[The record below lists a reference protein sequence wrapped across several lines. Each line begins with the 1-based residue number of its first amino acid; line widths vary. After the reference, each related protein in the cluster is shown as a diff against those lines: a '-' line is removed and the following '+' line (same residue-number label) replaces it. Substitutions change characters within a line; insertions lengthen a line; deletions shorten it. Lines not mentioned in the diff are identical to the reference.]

1 MLFRQCAGGIV
12 FFNGKVFL
20 LQNEKHE
27 WVFPKGVIKNGAFA
41 SDVAVKRVK
50 EETGIQAAIVAPVGE
65 TSYEFFSLT
74 RKQPVCNRI
83 TWFLMNAD
91 SNKFTLNKEEG
102 FLDAGFFNIIEALG
116 RVTYS
121 QDKSLLNIAYRKW
134 KEISGEQPAQASL

>member
-12 FFNGKVFL
+12 FFDGKVFL

-27 WVFPKGVIKNGAFA
+27 WVFPKGVIKNGAYA

-50 EETGIQAAIVAPVGE
+50 EETGVQAAVIAPVGE
-65 TSYEFFSLT
+65 TSYEFYSLT
-74 RKQPVCNRI
+74 RHEPVCNRI

-91 SNKFTLNKEEG
+91 SNKFTINKEEG
-102 FLDAGFFNIIEALG
+102 FTAGGFFNIIEALA

-134 KEISGEQPAQASL
+134 KEISIESSAVAK